1 MRKRTEKPCAEGGA
15 SATDDL
21 LKTQKFAW
29 QGVSPKKSQEETEMG
44 KKKITRI
51 ISLMMA
57 LLLLVSGAAVAV
69 SANGSSVTDKSIEDY
84 ISMSGVRT
92 YEEYKA
98 DEFGKLSYA
107 TAEIKFDAR
116 QNWRFESTNG
126 DVVEMVNGVWTLTTK
141 VKDAQ
146 TGEESVKTY
155 TQAEVEAEGSGY
167 DINDYVH
174 VKTVDGK
181 EGLYTPSLGSV
192 TWTLTG
198 VTPAIYNIATDY
210 YPVVN
215 KTASIEREF
224 YINGEVPFV
233 EARSLTLPKRWSSY
247 MTDGET
253 VLSTEVTPSKALQ
266 KSAGSYEAALD
277 QLLKGAQAVG
287 LVAELTANNTVLV
300 QQPSVTTQKISDF
313 LDEHKIRFF
322 ITDKLNNELRPTMR
336 QDPKWM
342 SYTLQ
347 DSSGYYA
354 EPLGFVLEPDEETGE
369 IKFTLKGVNEPVII
383 SEIILAPYTTYQKY
397 DTYVQGVKDALGT
410 NDLPV
415 GQDKVKVEA
424 EYTVNTSTSVV
435 YPVEDRSDAL
445 TSPADTSRTVLNT
458 IGTEKWETAG
468 QWVQYKFTVETSGM
482 YDIFARFKQS
492 YLDGMYVCR
501 MLKIY
506 TDTYATA
513 DSYKEAIGNTAG
525 YYDGIPFEEA
535 GKLRFDYGTG
545 WQVKGL
551 SDGGV
556 DAASYPLYFEK
567 GVVYTL
573 HFEVTLGSMSS
584 MIRDIESILNNL
596 NDDYLNIIKLTGSSP
611 DDYRDYS
618 FFRLLPETI
627 SNMLLQAGALR
638 TVSEGLKNNT
648 EGSASSYTGICDKL
662 SALLLKMG
670 EDEDAIAKN
679 LSNFKSYVG
688 SLGTFLTDAKTQPLQ
703 IDFLS
708 IQGAATEAPAGKA
721 GFFKAMVHEV
731 SSFFMSF
738 VRDYNSMGAMDTEGM
753 ADKEPINVWL
763 AYGRDQSQVI
773 RNLCTNDFT
782 KNYGITVDL
791 KLISGGTL
799 LPSILAGMGPDAY
812 LGLDQGNVINY
823 AIRGALMNVENM
835 EGFDEV
841 TKNFNEAAMMVLG
854 IEDADGDMHYYGLPE
869 AQGFPMMF
877 VRTDILGDLGIEI
890 PKTWEDIYVAQS
902 KLESNNMEIGVPND
916 YRIFLYQLGG
926 DLFADG
932 GMRIN
937 LDSETGLEA
946 FDSMCNMFTQYSFP
960 YKYDAANRFR
970 TGEMPIIISSYTALY
985 NQLKVFATELD
996 GAWTFVPLPGFRQE
1010 DGTINNSSVSDSTAV
1025 VMVKEDGKDYSDAWT
1040 FVKWYTDAPCQA
1052 EYANEMVAIIGE
1064 SAKHSTANGKALES
1078 MPWTYEE
1085 YTEVAKQFTNLAAI
1099 PNYPGSYIIG
1109 RYTEFAFLSA
1119 YNDSADPRT
1128 EILSYINIINKEIT
1142 RKREEFKLET
1152 LEIGWTLADKRAD
1165 QVLGAFDALQK
1176 LGNGQYDTM
1185 IRDAKTAIAND
1196 RINQCV
1202 ECSQIFKAA
1211 LDGKYD
1217 GSVMTITKVSGETV
1231 EVPTYYVNVSKQTA
1245 EPKNG
1250 GYEIDSLNEQQL
1262 LYFISECMADIAEA
1276 LTEYNS

>member
-1 MRKRTEKPCAEGGA
+1 
-15 SATDDL
+15 
-21 LKTQKFAW
+21 
-29 QGVSPKKSQEETEMG
+29 MG

-92 YEEYKA
+92 YETYKN
-98 DEFGKLSYA
+98 DEFGKLNYA
-107 TAEIKFDAR
+107 TTEIKFDAR
-116 QNWRFESTNG
+116 QNWKFENTNG
-126 DVVEMVNGVWTLTTK
+126 DVVEIVNGVWMLTTK

-146 TGEESVKTY
+146 TGEETVKTL
-155 TQAEVEAEGSGY
+155 TQAEVEAENSGF

-174 VKTVDGK
+174 LETVDGV

-192 TWTLTG
+192 TWTLKN
-198 VTPAIYNIATDY
+198 VTPAIYNIATNY

-253 VLSTEVTPSKALQ
+253 VLRTEVTPSKALQ

-277 QLLKGAQAVG
+277 QLLKGAHAVG

-322 ITDKLNNELRPTMR
+322 VTDKLNNELRPTMK
-336 QDPKWM
+336 QDPEWM
-342 SYTLQ
+342 SYTMQ

-354 EPLGFVLEPDEETGE
+354 EPLGFVLEPDDNGDV
-369 IKFTLKGVNEPVII
+369 KFTLKGVNEPVII

-397 DTYVQGVKDALGT
+397 DAYVQGIKDALGT
-410 NDLPV
+410 NDVPV
-415 GQDKVKVEA
+415 GQDKVKIEA

-525 YYDGIPFEEA
+525 YYDGVPFEEA
-535 GKLRFDYGTG
+535 GRLRFDYGSS

-556 DAASYPLYFEK
+556 DAPSYPLYFEK

-627 SNMLLQAGALR
+627 SNMLLQAGALK
-638 TVSEGLKNNT
+638 TVSENLKNNT

-662 SALLLKMG
+662 SVLLLKMG

-721 GFFKAMVHEV
+721 GFFKSMIHEV

-738 VRDYNSMGAMDTEGM
+738 IRDYNSMGAMETEGM
-753 ADKEPINVWL
+753 SNKEPINVWL

-854 IEDADGDMHYYGLPE
+854 IEDADGDLHYYGLPE
-869 AQGFPMMF
+869 AQNFPMMF

-926 DLFADG
+926 ELFADD

-937 LDSETGLEA
+937 LDSEIGLES

-960 YKYDAANRFR
+960 YKFDAANRFR
-970 TGEMPIIISSYTALY
+970 TGEMPIIISSYTGLY
-985 NQLKVFATELD
+985 NHLKVFATELD
-996 GAWTFVPLPGFRQE
+996 GAWTFVPLPGYRQE
-1010 DGTINNSSVSDSTAV
+1010 DGTINNKSVSDSTAV
-1025 VMVKEDGKDYSDAWT
+1025 VMVKEESKDYSDAWT

-1085 YTEVAKQFTNLAAI
+1085 YTEVAKQFTNLASI

-1165 QVLGAFDALQK
+1165 QVLGAFDVLQEI
-1176 LGNGQYDTM
+1176 GNGQYDTM

-1196 RINQCV
+1196 RINQCI
-1202 ECSQIFKAA
+1202 ECSQLFKSA
-1211 LDGKYD
+1211 LDGKHD
-1217 GSVMTITKVSGETV
+1217 GSTMSITKVSGETV
-1231 EVPTYYVNVSKQTA
+1231 TVPSYYVNVSKQTA

-1262 LYFISECMADIAEA
+1262 LYFISECLTDIAEA